1 MVGGGGMSKVNWNDA
16 PKGAEFYAH
25 KFFRRQ
31 GAGADYPWIFSDG
44 WKKGMRSY
52 DQCLNAADYES
63 RPTVQQ
69 WPDDEPR
76 PVPVTQQGDAHTDF
90 KTLTVRLEQPFDS
103 TDYIIVIEDYTQPVM
118 VINKAKTHFDI
129 AVATCGVSFKW
140 KAVGKSAP
148 PAPQWPD
155 DEDRIDTIATNGNT
169 GEHYAPTHPVTAVEF
184 LNACVA
190 VQSERGQ
197 QYDPNGTGER
207 SFAAA
212 AIAFTALTGKP
223 LVGSDICLIIELVK
237 KVRQYSKP
245 DRIHHDSLL
254 DSVSYDSLWAAELI
268 KELSK

>member
-1 MVGGGGMSKVNWNDA
+1 MVGGGGMSKVDWNDA
-16 PKGAEFYAH
+16 PDGAIALGKAGVRKNLVWVFKDGYQYVH
-25 KFFRRQ
+25 KKHGKFL
-31 GAGADYPWIFSDG
+31 FSDVG
-44 WKKGMRSY
+44 ITFRQHEIEIISV
-52 DQCLNAADYES
+52 

-69 WPDDEPR
+69 WPDDE
-76 PVPVTQQGDAHTDF
+76 
-90 KTLTVRLEQPFDS
+90 
-103 TDYIIVIEDYTQPVM
+103 
-118 VINKAKTHFDI
+118 
-129 AVATCGVSFKW
+129 
-140 KAVGKSAP
+140 
-148 PAPQWPD
+148 
-155 DEDRIDTIATNGNT
+155 DRIDVVAQNGNT

-197 QYDPNGTGER
+197 QYDPNGKGER

-212 AIAFTALTGKP
+212 AVAFTALTGKP

>member
-1 MVGGGGMSKVNWNDA
+1 MVGGGGMSKVDWSKA
-16 PKGAEFYAH
+16 PEGAEFFALGR
-25 KFFRRQ
+25 FRRQ
-31 GAGADYPWIFSDG
+31 GTGANNPQIFDHVWRTGGFPHGECLIADDY
-44 WKKGMRSY
+44 
-52 DQCLNAADYES
+52 
-63 RPTVQQ
+63 
-69 WPDDEPR
+69 EPR
-76 PVPVTQQGDAHTDF
+76 PVSDPLNGYLWSVEYRVNGVKPNIPGDVLRRYTCVDGDDGECQF
-90 KTLTVRLEQPFDS
+90 KSLCWGEGCNTIKTIRIIDS
-103 TDYIIVIEDYTQPVM
+103 RYAP
-118 VINKAKTHFDI
+118 
-129 AVATCGVSFKW
+129 
-140 KAVGKSAP
+140 AP

-155 DEDRIDTIATNGNT
+155 DEERIDRIGRDRTSDDTG
-169 GEHYAPTHPVTAVEF
+169 HYAPTHPVTAVEF
-184 LNACVA
+184 LNACVT

>member
-1 MVGGGGMSKVNWNDA
+1 MSKVDWSKA
-16 PKGAEFYAH
+16 PEGAEFYALGC
-25 KFFRRQ
+25 FRRQ
-31 GAGADYPWIFSDG
+31 GTGDSYAWIFDNLWRPG
-44 WKKGMRSY
+44 GFHY
-52 DQCLNAADYES
+52 GECLIADDY
-63 RPTVQQ
+63 
-69 WPDDEPR
+69 EPR
-76 PVPVTQQGDAHTDF
+76 PV
-90 KTLTVRLEQPFDS
+90 S
-103 TDYIIVIEDYTQPVM
+103 
-118 VINKAKTHFDI
+118 
-129 AVATCGVSFKW
+129 
-140 KAVGKSAP
+140 
-148 PAPQWPD
+148 APQWPD
-155 DEDRIDTIATNGNT
+155 DEERIDRIGRDRTSDDTG
-169 GEHYAPTHPVTAVEF
+169 HYAPTHPVTAVEF

-197 QYDPNGTGER
+197 QYDPNGKGER